1 MSQAAVKPDGSDSP
15 ARKSCMFYKLMV
27 ASILQD
33 KKLIVLTN
41 SLSCG
46 SSFGLWVFLFLNSSK
61 IPKKFVN
68 KYGDELSSV
77 ATLTVPC
84 GRICLVEL
92 QKVNGKL
99 WFHNGWHEFVEC
111 YSIRVG
117 YFLVFIY
124 EGKSNFNVHMFD
136 LTVSE
141 IKNPCNSL
149 SQLQESSH
157 DNPCLLPHEKDDG
170 LEKILGFRP
179 PSPNLLSS
187 ITSKKCNEYIH
198 CNWIQ
203 STSTASLEKP
213 HVRTDAYNMRENF
226 QSSRDIGT
234 QFNGMELTSTED
246 GAGSIIPC
254 ITRKTRGRKRM
265 SENIEDV
272 DKHESLGIQ
281 NVKLKS
287 THVRN
292 TSETLTRRRRAVTPE
307 EKERTIRAA
316 HMFRSDNPF
325 FRVILRPSYVY
336 RGFLLHIPSSFAR
349 TFLNTV
355 TGFVNL
361 QVSDGKQ
368 WPVRCSFKD
377 GKAKLGQGWTEF
389 VWENN
394 LEEGDVCIF
403 ELIQAKEIVL
413 KVAVFRVLEDAAPT
427 GQLSN

>member
-1 MSQAAVKPDGSDSP
+1 MSQAAVKPDGSDPP

-33 KKLIVLTN
+33 KKL
-41 SLSCG
+41 
-46 SSFGLWVFLFLNSSK
+46 K

-84 GRICLVEL
+84 GRIYLVEL
-92 QKVNGKL
+92 QKVNGRL
-99 WFHNGWHEFVEC
+99 WFHKGWHEFVEC

-141 IKNPCNSL
+141 IKNPCSSL

-179 PSPNLLSS
+179 PSPNVLSS
-187 ITSKKCNEYIH
+187 ITSKNCNEYIH
-198 CNWIQ
+198 CSWIQ

-213 HVRTDAYNMRENF
+213 HVRTDAYNMRETF

-246 GAGSIIPC
+246 GAGSIIPG

-265 SENIEDV
+265 SEN
-272 DKHESLGIQ
+272 SIQ

-292 TSETLTRRRRAVTPE
+292 TSEALTRRRRAVTPE

-355 TGFVNL
+355 TGFVTL

-403 ELIQAKEIVL
+403 ELIHAKEIVL

-427 GQLSN
+427 CQLAN

>member
-33 KKLIVLTN
+33 KKL
-41 SLSCG
+41 
-46 SSFGLWVFLFLNSSK
+46 K

-254 ITRKTRGRKRM
+254 ITRKTRGRKRK
-265 SENIEDV
+265 SEN
-272 DKHESLGIQ
+272 SIQ

>member
-1 MSQAAVKPDGSDSP
+1 MSQSAGKPDGSDST

-33 KKLIVLTN
+33 KKL
-41 SLSCG
+41 
-46 SSFGLWVFLFLNSSK
+46 K

-68 KYGDELSSV
+68 KYGDELSSI
-77 ATLTVPC
+77 ATLTAPC
-84 GRICLVEL
+84 GGIFLVEL

-99 WFHNGWHEFVEC
+99 WFHKGWHEFVEC

-117 YFLVFIY
+117 YFLVFLY
-124 EGKSNFNVHMFD
+124 EGKSNFNVHMYD

-141 IKNPCNSL
+141 IKNPCNSI

-170 LEKILGFRP
+170 LKKILGFRP
-179 PSPNLLSS
+179 PSLNLLSS
-187 ITSKKCNEYIH
+187 LTSKNFNEYVH
-198 CNWIQ
+198 CNCTQ
-203 STSTASLEKP
+203 STYTAGLEKP
-213 HVRTDAYNMRENF
+213 HGRTDAFNLRENC

-234 QFNGMELTSTED
+234 QFNGEELTSTED
-246 GAGSIIPC
+246 GVGSIISGTTAKP
-254 ITRKTRGRKRM
+254 RGSKRM
-265 SENIEDV
+265 SENNV

-281 NVKLKS
+281 TVKQKS
-287 THVRN
+287 TRVKN
-292 TSETLTRRRRAVTPE
+292 TFETLTRRQRAVTPE

-316 HMFRSDNPF
+316 HMFRPDNPF
-325 FRVILRPSYVY
+325 FQVILRPSYVY

-349 TFLNTV
+349 TFLNRV
-355 TGFVNL
+355 TGFVTL
-361 QVSDGKQ
+361 EVCDGKQ

-403 ELIQAKEIVL
+403 ELIHAKDIVM
-413 KVAVFRVLEDAAPT
+413 KVAIFRVLEDAVPAD
-427 GQLSN
+427 QLSN

>member
-33 KKLIVLTN
+33 KKL
-41 SLSCG
+41 
-46 SSFGLWVFLFLNSSK
+46 K

-99 WFHNGWHEFVEC
+99 WFHKGWHEFVEC

-187 ITSKKCNEYIH
+187 ITRKNCNEYIH
-198 CNWIQ
+198 GNWIQ
-203 STSTASLEKP
+203 STSTASPEKP

-246 GAGSIIPC
+246 GAGSIIPG

-265 SENIEDV
+265 SEN
-272 DKHESLGIQ
+272 SIQ

-292 TSETLTRRRRAVTPE
+292 TSETLTRRGRAVTPE

-355 TGFVNL
+355 TGFVTL

-403 ELIQAKEIVL
+403 ELIHAKEIVL

>member
-1 MSQAAVKPDGSDSP
+1 MSQAAGKPDGSDSP

-33 KKLIVLTN
+33 KKL
-41 SLSCG
+41 
-46 SSFGLWVFLFLNSSK
+46 K

-68 KYGDELSSV
+68 KYGDELSSI

-84 GRICLVEL
+84 GGICLVEL
-92 QKVNGKL
+92 QKDNGKL
-99 WFHNGWHEFVEC
+99 WFHKGWHEFVEC

-117 YFLVFIY
+117 YFLVFLY
-124 EGKSNFNVHMFD
+124 EGKSNFNVHMYD

-141 IKNPCNSL
+141 IKNPCNSI

-170 LEKILGFRP
+170 LKKILGFRP

-187 ITSKKCNEYIH
+187 TTSKNFNEYVH
-198 CNWIQ
+198 CNWPQ
-203 STSTASLEKP
+203 STYTASLEKP
-213 HVRTDAYNMRENF
+213 HVRTDAYNLRENC

-234 QFNGMELTSTED
+234 QFNGGELTSTED
-246 GAGSIIPC
+246 GVGCIISGITAKTSGS
-254 ITRKTRGRKRM
+254 KRM
-265 SENIEDV
+265 SEN
-272 DKHESLGIQ
+272 SIQ
-281 NVKLKS
+281 NVKQKS
-287 THVRN
+287 SVKN
-292 TSETLTRRRRAVTPE
+292 TSETHTRRQRAVTPE

-316 HMFRSDNPF
+316 HMFRPANPF
-325 FRVILRPSYVY
+325 FQVILRPSYVY

-349 TFLNTV
+349 TFLNRV
-355 TGFVNL
+355 TGFVTL
-361 QVSDGKQ
+361 QVCDGKQ

-403 ELIQAKEIVL
+403 ELIHAKEIVM
-413 KVAVFRVLEDAAPT
+413 KVAIFRVLEDAVPPD
-427 GQLSN
+427 QLSN

>member
-1 MSQAAVKPDGSDSP
+1 M
-15 ARKSCMFYKLMV
+15 
-27 ASILQD
+27 
-33 KKLIVLTN
+33 
-41 SLSCG
+41 
-46 SSFGLWVFLFLNSSK
+46 
-61 IPKKFVN
+61 
-68 KYGDELSSV
+68 
-77 ATLTVPC
+77 
-84 GRICLVEL
+84 EL

-99 WFHNGWHEFVEC
+99 WFHKGWHEFVEC

-157 DNPCLLPHEKDDG
+157 DNPCLIPPEKDDG

-187 ITSKKCNEYIH
+187 ITSKNCNEYIH

-246 GAGSIIPC
+246 GAGSIIPG

-265 SENIEDV
+265 SENS
-272 DKHESLGIQ
+272 KH
-281 NVKLKS
+281 
-287 THVRN
+287 
-292 TSETLTRRRRAVTPE
+292 
-307 EKERTIRAA
+307 
-316 HMFRSDNPF
+316 F
-325 FRVILRPSYVY
+325 
-336 RGFLLHIPSSFAR
+336 
-349 TFLNTV
+349 
-355 TGFVNL
+355 
-361 QVSDGKQ
+361 
-368 WPVRCSFKD
+368 
-377 GKAKLGQGWTEF
+377 
-389 VWENN
+389 
-394 LEEGDVCIF
+394 
-403 ELIQAKEIVL
+403 
-413 KVAVFRVLEDAAPT
+413 
-427 GQLSN
+427 

>member
-33 KKLIVLTN
+33 KKL
-41 SLSCG
+41 
-46 SSFGLWVFLFLNSSK
+46 K

-99 WFHNGWHEFVEC
+99 WFHKGWHEFVEC

-149 SQLQESSH
+149 SQLLESSH
-157 DNPCLLPHEKDDG
+157 DNPCLLPPEKDDG

-187 ITSKKCNEYIH
+187 ITSKNCNEYIH

-246 GAGSIIPC
+246 GAGSIIPG

-265 SENIEDV
+265 SEN
-272 DKHESLGIQ
+272 SIQ

-355 TGFVNL
+355 TGFVTL

-403 ELIQAKEIVL
+403 ELIRAKEIVL

>member
-33 KKLIVLTN
+33 KKL
-41 SLSCG
+41 
-46 SSFGLWVFLFLNSSK
+46 K

-99 WFHNGWHEFVEC
+99 WFHKGWHEFVEC

-157 DNPCLLPHEKDDG
+157 DNPCLLPNEKDDG
-170 LEKILGFRP
+170 LEKVLGFRP

-187 ITSKKCNEYIH
+187 ITSKNCNEYIH

-213 HVRTDAYNMRENF
+213 HVRTDVYNMRENF

-246 GAGSIIPC
+246 GAGSVIPG

-265 SENIEDV
+265 SEN
-272 DKHESLGIQ
+272 SIQ

-355 TGFVNL
+355 TGFVTL

-403 ELIQAKEIVL
+403 ELIHAKEIVL

>member
-33 KKLIVLTN
+33 KKL
-41 SLSCG
+41 
-46 SSFGLWVFLFLNSSK
+46 K

-99 WFHNGWHEFVEC
+99 WFHKGWHEFVEC

-187 ITSKKCNEYIH
+187 ITRKNCNEYIH
-198 CNWIQ
+198 GNWIQ

-246 GAGSIIPC
+246 GAGSIIPG

-265 SENIEDV
+265 SEN
-272 DKHESLGIQ
+272 SIQ

-292 TSETLTRRRRAVTPE
+292 TSETLTRRGRAVTPE

-355 TGFVNL
+355 TGFVTL

-403 ELIQAKEIVL
+403 ELIHAKEIVL

>member
-33 KKLIVLTN
+33 KKL
-41 SLSCG
+41 
-46 SSFGLWVFLFLNSSK
+46 

-187 ITSKKCNEYIH
+187 ITSKNCNEYIH

-254 ITRKTRGRKRM
+254 ITRKTRGRKRK
-265 SENIEDV
+265 SEN
-272 DKHESLGIQ
+272 SIQ

>member
-33 KKLIVLTN
+33 KKL
-41 SLSCG
+41 
-46 SSFGLWVFLFLNSSK
+46 K

-265 SENIEDV
+265 SEN
-272 DKHESLGIQ
+272 SIQ

-413 KVAVFRVLEDAAPT
+413 KVAVFRVLEDATPT

>member
-1 MSQAAVKPDGSDSP
+1 MSQSAGKPDGSDST

-33 KKLIVLTN
+33 KKL
-41 SLSCG
+41 
-46 SSFGLWVFLFLNSSK
+46 K

-68 KYGDELSSV
+68 KYGDELSSI
-77 ATLTVPC
+77 ATLTAPC
-84 GRICLVEL
+84 GGICLVEL
-92 QKVNGKL
+92 QEVNGKL
-99 WFHNGWHEFVEC
+99 WFHKGWHEFVEC

-117 YFLVFIY
+117 YFLVFLY
-124 EGKSNFNVHMFD
+124 EGKSNFNVHMYD

-141 IKNPCNSL
+141 VKNPCNSI

-170 LEKILGFRP
+170 LKKILGFRP

-187 ITSKKCNEYIH
+187 TTSKNFNEYVH
-198 CNWIQ
+198 CNCTQ
-203 STSTASLEKP
+203 STYTAGLEKP
-213 HVRTDAYNMRENF
+213 HVRTDAYNLRENC

-234 QFNGMELTSTED
+234 QFNGEELTSTED
-246 GAGSIIPC
+246 GVGSIISG
-254 ITRKTRGRKRM
+254 ITAKPRGNKRM
-265 SENIEDV
+265 NV

-281 NVKLKS
+281 TVKQKS
-287 THVRN
+287 TRVKN
-292 TSETLTRRRRAVTPE
+292 TFETLTRRQRAVTPE

-316 HMFRSDNPF
+316 HMFRPDNPF
-325 FRVILRPSYVY
+325 FQVILRPSYVY

-349 TFLNTV
+349 TFLNRV
-355 TGFVNL
+355 TGFVTL
-361 QVSDGKQ
+361 QVCDGKQ

-403 ELIQAKEIVL
+403 ELIHAKEIVM
-413 KVAVFRVLEDAAPT
+413 KVAIFRVLEDAVPPD
-427 GQLSN
+427 QLSN

>member
-1 MSQAAVKPDGSDSP
+1 MSQAAGKPDGSDSP

-33 KKLIVLTN
+33 KKL
-41 SLSCG
+41 
-46 SSFGLWVFLFLNSSK
+46 K

-68 KYGDELSSV
+68 KYGDELSSI

-84 GRICLVEL
+84 GGICLVEL
-92 QKVNGKL
+92 QKDNGKL
-99 WFHNGWHEFVEC
+99 WFHKGWHEFVEC

-117 YFLVFIY
+117 YFLVFLY
-124 EGKSNFNVHMFD
+124 EGKSNFNVHMYD

-141 IKNPCNSL
+141 IKNPCNSI

-170 LEKILGFRP
+170 LKKILGFRP

-187 ITSKKCNEYIH
+187 TTSKNFNEYVH
-198 CNWIQ
+198 CNWPQ
-203 STSTASLEKP
+203 STYTASLEKP
-213 HVRTDAYNMRENF
+213 HVRTDAYNLRENC

-234 QFNGMELTSTED
+234 QFNGGELTSTED
-246 GAGSIIPC
+246 GVGSIISG
-254 ITRKTRGRKRM
+254 ITAKTSGSKRM
-265 SENIEDV
+265 SEN
-272 DKHESLGIQ
+272 SIQ
-281 NVKLKS
+281 NVKQKS
-287 THVRN
+287 SVKN
-292 TSETLTRRRRAVTPE
+292 TSETHTRRQRAVTPE

-316 HMFRSDNPF
+316 HMFRPANPF
-325 FRVILRPSYVY
+325 FQVILRPSYVY

-349 TFLNTV
+349 TFLNRV
-355 TGFVNL
+355 TGFVTL
-361 QVSDGKQ
+361 QVCDGKQ

-403 ELIQAKEIVL
+403 ELIHAKEIVM
-413 KVAVFRVLEDAAPT
+413 KVAIFRVLEDAVPPD
-427 GQLSN
+427 QLSN

>member
-33 KKLIVLTN
+33 KKL
-41 SLSCG
+41 
-46 SSFGLWVFLFLNSSK
+46 K
-61 IPKKFVN
+61 IPKKFVS
-68 KYGDELSSV
+68 KYGDELSSI

-187 ITSKKCNEYIH
+187 ITRKNCNEYIH

-203 STSTASLEKP
+203 STSTASPEKP

-265 SENIEDV
+265 SEN
-272 DKHESLGIQ
+272 SIQ

>member
-1 MSQAAVKPDGSDSP
+1 MSQAAGKPDGSDSP

-27 ASILQD
+27 ASILNE
-33 KKLIVLTN
+33 KKL
-41 SLSCG
+41 
-46 SSFGLWVFLFLNSSK
+46 K

-68 KYGDELSSV
+68 KYGDELSSI

-84 GRICLVEL
+84 GGICLVEL

-99 WFHNGWHEFVEC
+99 WFHKGWHEFVEC

-117 YFLVFIY
+117 YFLVFLY
-124 EGKSNFNVHMFD
+124 EGKSNFNVHMYD

-141 IKNPCNSL
+141 IKNPCNSI

-157 DNPCLLPHEKDDG
+157 DNPCLSPHEKDDG
-170 LEKILGFRP
+170 LKKILGFRP
-179 PSPNLLSS
+179 PSPNLLSL
-187 ITSKKCNEYIH
+187 ITSKNFNEHVH
-198 CNWIQ
+198 CNWTQ
-203 STSTASLEKP
+203 STCTAGLEKP
-213 HVRTDAYNMRENF
+213 HVRADAYNLRENC

-234 QFNGMELTSTED
+234 QFNGGELASAED
-246 GAGSIIPC
+246 GVGSIISG
-254 ITRKTRGRKRM
+254 ITAKTRGSKRM
-265 SENIEDV
+265 SENNA

-281 NVKLKS
+281 NMKQKS
-287 THVRN
+287 TRVKN
-292 TSETLTRRRRAVTPE
+292 TSETLTRRQRAVTPE

-316 HMFRSDNPF
+316 HMFRPDNPF
-325 FRVILRPSYVY
+325 FQVILRPSYVY

-349 TFLNTV
+349 TFLNRV
-355 TGFVNL
+355 TGFVTL
-361 QVSDGKQ
+361 QVCDGKQ

-403 ELIQAKEIVL
+403 ELIHAKEIVM
-413 KVAVFRVLEDAAPT
+413 KVAIFRVLEDAVPT
-427 GQLSN
+427 DHLPN